1 MRQGQAIGR
10 TSGRRQNA
18 SSRGAPG
25 MAKFLAAAA
34 KVLAS
39 ASMTLGLMFPAA
51 AKPAT
56 PASSLA
62 IAATSA
68 TPAPVRFYANR
79 LADRAIPGALDLQ
92 PIVVAQ
98 QSGFLVNDISGPP
111 AEPLPLEIDLPP
123 ENGDLFR
130 VIMVRGLPKGFKL
143 SGGVSLDDA
152 WALSPAE
159 INGISLTAP
168 AGYQGTFSME
178 VLFIRGNGEEREQQL
193 VNVRISPEPE
203 PQRDATGAAQAQSPA
218 QATTQPKI
226 APEMQASMFDRA
238 ERMMAGGDIV
248 GARLILSYLADQ
260 GVAGAAF
267 AMGQS
272 YDPGFLQ
279 EIYVRGK
286 DPSNVEIARE
296 WYRRAAQMGSEDAR
310 SRLTAL
316 E

>member
-1 MRQGQAIGR
+1 MTQGRAISR
-10 TSGRRQNA
+10 TSARRRNA
-18 SSRGAPG
+18 FCYSAHE
-25 MAKFLAAAA
+25 MAKALAAAA
-34 KVLAS
+34 MGVCFI
-39 ASMTLGLMFPAA
+39 FPAA
-51 AKPAT
+51 GIAAT
-56 PASSLA
+56 PASSLVL
-62 IAATSA
+62 AAPYGS
-68 TPAPVRFYANR
+68 PAPSPFHASR

-92 PIVVAQ
+92 PIIVAQ

-159 INGISLTAP
+159 INGISLIAP
-168 AGYQGTFSME
+168 ADYQGAFSME
-178 VLFIRGNGEEREQQL
+178 VLFIRGNGEEREQQI

-203 PQRDATGAAQAQSPA
+203 PQGDATGAAQAPPTAA
-218 QATTQPKI
+218 QATNQPTI
-226 APEMQASMFDRA
+226 PPEMQASMFDRA

-260 GVAGAAF
+260 GLAGAAF

-279 EIYVRGK
+279 EIYVRGE
-286 DPSNVEIARE
+286 DPSNVDLARE